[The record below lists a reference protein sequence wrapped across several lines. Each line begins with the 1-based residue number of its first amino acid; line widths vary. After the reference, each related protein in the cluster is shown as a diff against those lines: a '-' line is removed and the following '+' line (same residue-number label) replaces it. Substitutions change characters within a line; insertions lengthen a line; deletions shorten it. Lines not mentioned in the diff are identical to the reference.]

1 MIMHSYAEFIEMKRA
16 NVRNYAFVRRV
27 IEMKR
32 MSVNYL
38 FAESFACIQN
48 ANAKLRLR
56 LVVIFALV
64 RDLKAV

>member
-1 MIMHSYAEFIEMKRA
+1 MERA
-16 NVRNYAFVRRV
+16 GGNYAFVRR
-27 IEMKR
+27 ELR
-32 MSVNYL
+32 LHS
-38 FAESFACIQN
+38 N